1 MQLCGWV
8 DRRRDHG
15 GVIFIDLRDRS
26 GTVQITVDP
35 DLGADAF
42 AVAEHLRSET
52 VLQVEGKVRARPGDS
67 LNDKLATGA
76 VEVLASGITVLN
88 SVKGNLP
95 FPVSVHDEENTREE
109 LRLRHRY
116 LDLRRK
122 RMNDN
127 LRLRAQTIQAARRFL
142 EDAGF
147 IEVETPVLTRS
158 TPEGA
163 RDYVLPSRVC
173 GGEWFALPQSPQ
185 LFKQLLM
192 VGGIER
198 YYQVARCFRDED
210 LRADRQPEFTQLDI
224 EMSFMDQEQI
234 LELNESL
241 ICAIWKAV
249 KGIELPRP
257 FPRMTWHD
265 AMERYGTDR
274 PDTRYGMELTNVSDI
289 VKDMGFKVFSGAVK
303 SGGAVKCIAVPGGN
317 DAVSNVRIKPG
328 GDVFSEAQKA
338 GAGGLAFIRVR
349 DGGEID
355 TIGAI
360 KDNLSDEQ
368 KQELL
373 SRTGAEPGT
382 LLLFGAGDTA
392 TVNKA
397 LDRVRQYLAKELGMV
412 KADRDND
419 QWNFLWVV
427 DFPMFEFNSDEN
439 RYEALHHPFCAPN
452 AEDLGSD
459 ASKWADTLPGARA
472 QAYDLVLNGLE
483 LGGGSLRIH
492 DSALQR
498 QVLQTVGLP
507 LEEAQEQF
515 GFLMDALDV
524 GAPPHGGLAFGVD
537 RMVMLLAGEESIRD
551 TIAFPKTQQ
560 ARCLMTSAQG
570 ALPTSSWRNCT
581 WPAPGLSPTRKTE
594 GGYWAEQIPK
604 GISAFVAPRPTARN
618 PEVGLHKASFC
629 PASPDGPGGPVSA
642 AAAAQ
647 RICCGFISRTS
658 AGSTCSP
665 MRRRSPW
672 PAWCSAVKHCCSSN
686 GSWLRA
692 MPPSVN
698 CTVSK
703 NCNAGKPTSTA
714 TGQPSRNGPGRQ
726 DCPCPSCSSGL
737 TWAIRPGLS
746 RPSWRPRI

>member
-1 MQLCGWV
+1 MRSNGCGDLRKENIDAVVQLCGWV

-35 DLGADAF
+35 DLAAEAF

-52 VLQVEGKVRARPGDS
+52 VLQVHGKVRARPAES

-76 VEVLASGITVLN
+76 VEVLASDIVVLN
-88 SVKGNLP
+88 KVTGTLP

-127 LRLRAQTIQAARRFL
+127 LRLRALTIQVARRFL
-142 EDAGF
+142 EDEGF

-173 GGEWFALPQSPQ
+173 GGDWFALPQSPQ

-210 LRADRQPEFTQLDI
+210 LRADRQPEFTQLDM
-224 EMSFMDQEQI
+224 EMSFMDEEQI
-234 LELNESL
+234 LQLNESL
-241 ICAIWKAV
+241 ICAIWKSV

-274 PDTRYGMELTNVSDI
+274 PDTRYCMELVTVSDI
-289 VKDMGFKVFSGAVK
+289 VQDMGFKVFSGAVK
-303 SGGAVKCIAVPGGN
+303 SGGSVKVIAVPGGN
-317 DAVSNVRIKPG
+317 DALSNVRIKPG
-328 GDVFSEAQKA
+328 GDVFSEAQAA

-349 DGGEID
+349 EGGEID

-360 KDNLSDEQ
+360 KDNLSEEQ
-368 KQELL
+368 KAELL
-373 SRTGAEPGT
+373 ERTGATPGT
-382 LLLFGAGDTA
+382 LLLFGAGETA
-392 TVNKA
+392 IVNKA
-397 LDRVRQYLAKELGMV
+397 LDRVRQYLAKELNLI
-412 KADRDND
+412 KPDRQND
-419 QWNFLWVV
+419 TWNFLWVV
-427 DFPMFEFNSDEN
+427 DFPMFEFNSDED

-452 AEDLGSD
+452 TDDLGSD
-459 ASKWADTLPGARA
+459 PGQWASTLPKARA

-507 LEEAQEQF
+507 LEKAEEQF
-515 GFLMDALDV
+515 GFLINALDM

-560 ARCLMTSAQG
+560 ARCLMTDA
-570 ALPTSSWRNCT
+570 PSSVSEKQLQELHVSST
-581 WPAPGLSPTRKTE
+581 WVDPADDE
-594 GGYWAEQIPK
+594 
-604 GISAFVAPRPTARN
+604 
-618 PEVGLHKASFC
+618 
-629 PASPDGPGGPVSA
+629 D
-642 AAAAQ
+642 
-647 RICCGFISRTS
+647 
-658 AGSTCSP
+658 
-665 MRRRSPW
+665 
-672 PAWCSAVKHCCSSN
+672 
-686 GSWLRA
+686 
-692 MPPSVN
+692 
-698 CTVSK
+698 
-703 NCNAGKPTSTA
+703 
-714 TGQPSRNGPGRQ
+714 
-726 DCPCPSCSSGL
+726 
-737 TWAIRPGLS
+737 
-746 RPSWRPRI
+746 

>member
-1 MQLCGWV
+1 MRSNGCGDLRKQQIDEQVQLCGWV

-35 DLGADAF
+35 DLGAEAF

-52 VLQVEGKVRARPGDS
+52 VLQVKGKVRARPDES
-67 LNDKLATGA
+67 LNERLATGA
-76 VEVLASGITVLN
+76 VEVLASTITVLN
-88 SVKGNLP
+88 GVKGNLP
-95 FPVSVHDEENTREE
+95 FPISIHDEENTREE

-127 LRLRAQTIQAARRFL
+127 LRLRAQTIQTARRFL
-142 EDAGF
+142 EDEGF

-163 RDYVLPSRVC
+163 RDYILPSRVC

-192 VGGIER
+192 VGGLEK

-210 LRADRQPEFTQLDI
+210 LRADRQPEFTQLDM

-234 LELNESL
+234 LDLNERL
-241 ICAIWKAV
+241 ICTIWKTA
-249 KGIELPRP
+249 KGIDLPRP

-303 SGGAVKCIAVPGGN
+303 AGGSVKCIAVPGGN

-328 GDVFSEAQKA
+328 GDVFSEAQQA

-360 KDNLSDEQ
+360 KDNLSEEQ
-368 KQELL
+368 TKELL

-397 LDRVRQYLAKELGMV
+397 LDRVRQYLARELGMV
-412 KADRDND
+412 KADQEND

-452 AEDLGSD
+452 TTDLGSD
-459 ASKWADTLPGARA
+459 EAMWADTLPNARA

-492 DSALQR
+492 DSSLQR
-498 QVLQTVGLP
+498 QVLQTVGLL
-507 LEEAQEQF
+507 LEEAEEQF
-515 GFLMDALDV
+515 GFLIEALDM
-524 GAPPHGGLAFGVD
+524 GAPPHGGLAFGLD

-560 ARCLMTSAQG
+560 ARCLMTAAPAKVADQQLEDLHVAS
-570 ALPTSSWRNCT
+570 T
-581 WPAPGLSPTRKTE
+581 WVDP
-594 GGYWAEQIPK
+594 
-604 GISAFVAPRPTARN
+604 
-618 PEVGLHKASFC
+618 
-629 PASPDGPGGPVSA
+629 
-642 AAAAQ
+642 
-647 RICCGFISRTS
+647 
-658 AGSTCSP
+658 
-665 MRRRSPW
+665 
-672 PAWCSAVKHCCSSN
+672 
-686 GSWLRA
+686 
-692 MPPSVN
+692 
-698 CTVSK
+698 
-703 NCNAGKPTSTA
+703 NADDDA
-714 TGQPSRNGPGRQ
+714 
-726 DCPCPSCSSGL
+726 
-737 TWAIRPGLS
+737 
-746 RPSWRPRI
+746 